1 MLNFGFIIV
10 LCEARKTNS
19 RVSKSQPQNYQFGA
33 PMYIVATDILGPF
46 PQSES
51 GNRYVLLVGD
61 YFTRW
66 IEAYVVPKFSA
77 KTVAQTLVY
86 EFFSRFGTLFDLH
99 SDQGRNYES
108 QLFKE
113 VCELLEV
120 RKTLS
125 SPYHPQSNGMIERFN
140 RTLIDMTA
148 VYTNQNQT
156 HLDKH
161 LAMLTAAYQ
170 SCVHEKTGYTP
181 NLLMLGRE
189 VNLELVLGATERSKG
204 CTEESQYVLEMR
216 EKLSVIF

>member
-1 MLNFGFIIV
+1 MD
-10 LCEARKTNS
+10 R
-19 RVSKSQPQNYQFGA
+19 
-33 PMYIVATDILGPF
+33 VATDILGPF

-66 IEAYVVPKFSA
+66 IEAYTIPEFSA
-77 KTVAQTLVY
+77 ITVAQKLVY
-86 EFFSRFGTLFDLH
+86 EFSSRFSTPFDLH
-99 SDQGRNYES
+99 LDQGRNYES

-120 RKTLS
+120 NKTRS

-156 HLDKH
+156 DWDKH
-161 LAMLTAAYQ
+161 LPMLNCGISKFCPQKDWIYPKFTHSWERGQ
-170 SCVHEKTGYTP
+170 SSY
-181 NLLMLGRE
+181 
-189 VNLELVLGATERSKG
+189 
-204 CTEESQYVLEMR
+204 
-216 EKLSVIF
+216 